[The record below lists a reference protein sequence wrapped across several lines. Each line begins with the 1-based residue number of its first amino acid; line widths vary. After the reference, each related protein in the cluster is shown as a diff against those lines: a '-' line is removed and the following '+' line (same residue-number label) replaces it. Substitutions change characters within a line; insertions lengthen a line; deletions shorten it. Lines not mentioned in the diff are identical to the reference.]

1 MQMWL
6 LNVGMHTMF
15 IEPGSPWD
23 NEYVEWSNGKLR
35 EELPDREVLETPL
48 EARAHRTLALTL
60 LNQPATLT

>member
-1 MQMWL
+1 
-6 LNVGMHTMF
+6 MF